1 MDLTLLSWNVNGLRA
16 AHRKGF
22 VEWLQESQPDMIC
35 LQEIKAQPDQLP
47 EPIKEIEGY
56 HAFFHSAERK
66 GYSGVA
72 LYSKLKPIS
81 VTNGLGD
88 AKFDTEG
95 RAIIA
100 EYEEFFLIGCYFPNG
115 KSSKERL
122 DYKMAFYKKFLI
134 ASNDLR
140 AKGKPVIFCGDLN
153 TAHKPIDLARPD
165 ANKKTSGFLEI
176 EREWI
181 DEVVEDGFVDIFRE
195 FNTGPDCY
203 SYWDQIT
210 KARERNVGWRIDYF
224 FVDASLKLKVKD
236 AFILA
241 DVLGSDHCPVGIT
254 ITV

>member
-115 KSSKERL
+115 KSKT
-122 DYKMAFYKKFLI
+122 FPLI
-134 ASNDLR
+134 
-140 AKGKPVIFCGDLN
+140 F
-153 TAHKPIDLARPD
+153 
-165 ANKKTSGFLEI
+165 
-176 EREWI
+176 
-181 DEVVEDGFVDIFRE
+181 
-195 FNTGPDCY
+195 
-203 SYWDQIT
+203 
-210 KARERNVGWRIDYF
+210 
-224 FVDASLKLKVKD
+224 
-236 AFILA
+236 
-241 DVLGSDHCPVGIT
+241 
-254 ITV
+254 